1 MVKTEIK
8 EKLID
13 DIISLGL
20 YYRTFTPTE
29 KDLRK
34 LDIEGLYKVR
44 SVVIDNLINEGK
56 YKIEKRT

>member
-20 YYRTFTPTE
+20 YYRTFTP
-29 KDLRK
+29 
-34 LDIEGLYKVR
+34 IEGLYKVR